1 MRVLQYCIGRNYA
14 AHAREL
20 GNEVPKEEPVIFMKS
35 SAALRPLERG
45 EISFADETFHHE
57 VSAILCQYILH
68 LGHMYH
74 RGHGKTT

>member
-1 MRVLQYCIGRNYA
+1 MRVSQYCIGRNYA

-35 SAALRPLERG
+35 SAALRPLEQG

-57 VSAILCQYILH
+57 VSACAQERSVRAH
-68 LGHMYH
+68 AVASV
-74 RGHGKTT
+74 